1 MVRDEQ
7 MRMDEVYKNMSLEEV
22 PWNMETPPEP
32 LVELVD
38 SGKVQP
44 CKTIDMGC
52 GAGNYAAYLA
62 ERGFEVTGVD
72 FSQTAIKIAR
82 ENASRKGVKC
92 NFFVAD
98 VVEGLDKINQTW
110 DFVYGWGLLHHILP
124 EQRQKY
130 VENVRRILNP
140 SGRYL
145 SVCFSREDTGFGGSG
160 KFRKTSLGSVLYFS
174 SEDELRELFESYF
187 QVIDLRTIEISG
199 KFESHIFNYV
209 FMERE

>member
-1 MVRDEQ
+1 
-7 MRMDEVYKNMSLEEV
+7 MDEVYKNMSPEGV
-22 PWNMETPPEP
+22 PWNIETPPEP
-32 LVELVD
+32 LVGLVN

-44 CKTIDMGC
+44 CKAIDLGC
-52 GAGNYAAYLA
+52 GAGNYAIYLA
-62 ERGFEVTGVD
+62 GRGFEVTGVD

-82 ENASRKGVKC
+82 ESASRKGVKC

-98 VVEGLDKINQTW
+98 VVDELDSVNQTW

-145 SVCFSREDTGFGGSG
+145 SVCFSQEDTGFGGSG
-160 KFRKTSLGSVLYFS
+160 KFRESSLGTVLYFS
-174 SEDELRELFESYF
+174 SEDELRELFKPYF
-187 QVIDLRTIEISG
+187 KILDLRTIEISG
-199 KFESHIFNYV
+199 KFEPHVFNYV
-209 FMERE
+209 FMERK

>member
-7 MRMDEVYKNMSLEEV
+7 MRMDEVYKNMSPEEV

-44 CKTIDMGC
+44 CKAIDLGC
-52 GAGNYAAYLA
+52 GAGNYAVYLA

-82 ENASRKGVKC
+82 ESASRKGVKC

-98 VVEGLDKINQTW
+98 VIDELDSVNQTW

-145 SVCFSREDTGFGGSG
+145 SVCFSQEDTGFGGSG
-160 KFRKTSLGSVLYFS
+160 KFRESSLGTVLYFS
-174 SEDELRELFESYF
+174 SEDELRELFKPYF
-187 QVIDLRTIEISG
+187 KILDLRTIEISG
-199 KFESHIFNYV
+199 KFEPHVFNYV
-209 FMERE
+209 FMERK

>member
-7 MRMDEVYKNMSLEEV
+7 MQMDEVYKNMSLEEV

-32 LVELVD
+32 LVGLVN

-44 CKTIDMGC
+44 CKAIDLGC
-52 GAGNYAAYLA
+52 GVGNYAVYLA

-82 ENASRKGVKC
+82 ESASRKGVKC

-98 VVEGLDKINQTW
+98 VVDELDSVNQTW

-145 SVCFSREDTGFGGSG
+145 SVCFSQEDTGFGGSG
-160 KFRKTSLGSVLYFS
+160 KFRESSLGTVLYFS
-174 SEDELRELFESYF
+174 SEDELRELFKPYF
-187 QVIDLRTIEISG
+187 KILDLRTIEISG
-199 KFESHIFNYV
+199 KFEPHVFNYV
-209 FMERE
+209 FMERK